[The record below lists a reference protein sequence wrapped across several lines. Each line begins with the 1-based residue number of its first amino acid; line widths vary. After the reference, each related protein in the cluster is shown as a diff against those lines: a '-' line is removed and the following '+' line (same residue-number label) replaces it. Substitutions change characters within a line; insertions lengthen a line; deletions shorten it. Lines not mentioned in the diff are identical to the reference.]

1 MKCDGAQ
8 PECSQCVFKQ
18 IRCSGYKQEFVFVGN
33 TTVNTNVRTE
43 PAQKKKTTFARSTV
57 VLDTHTLHA
66 KKTQRSASPS
76 DTTGPV
82 LPVEA
87 SIVESQ
93 SCYDLEDDIQFIMEQ
108 FAPADEHTSGEP
120 SLSYNQIC
128 GAWINVLPLI
138 AKNRSKDYPLVPAI
152 RALASALRR
161 HSDVDVDG
169 QGCRPRI
176 VEVYCESLR
185 HMGRAIAEARGASS
199 IEHIT
204 AIMCLADTDVCFQSA
219 AYYSSS
225 GG

>member
-1 MKCDGAQ
+1 
-8 PECSQCVFKQ
+8 
-18 IRCSGYKQEFVFVGN
+18 
-33 TTVNTNVRTE
+33 
-43 PAQKKKTTFARSTV
+43 
-57 VLDTHTLHA
+57 
-66 KKTQRSASPS
+66 
-76 DTTGPV
+76 
-82 LPVEA
+82 
-87 SIVESQ
+87 
-93 SCYDLEDDIQFIMEQ
+93 MEQ